1 MLGRI
6 FAQISIQLSLRCVLN
21 SPDFPGLDSLR
32 SERAPAELRSKIA
45 SALRSDPNRNQRLRV
60 LRFSFAA
67 AVGALVLGTVLLLPR
82 ESVASAVSRVLKTFE
97 HVGRY
102 HRRTYELLDGSR
114 RLISETWV
122 DGTSRKFKAYS
133 PDGTAIP
140 DGKGVGDITAKL
152 GKSMQGLTP
161 RQLMD
166 PALNDKL
173 KSITGNVGVITSEIT
188 VDGKKVTDL
197 PEGVKAQIAA
207 MTPYDGLKLPVGGD
221 PDIAYMLT
229 KLSDANL
236 WDITH
241 GVQLEGKTVD
251 RYEVNNAPSG
261 MTLWVD
267 TSTHLP
273 IRVQL
278 KSSNA
283 GSTVTVFDDLDYPT
297 SGP

>member
-1 MLGRI
+1 
-6 FAQISIQLSLRCVLN
+6 
-21 SPDFPGLDSLR
+21 
-32 SERAPAELRSKIA
+32 
-45 SALRSDPNRNQRLRV
+45 
-60 LRFSFAA
+60 
-67 AVGALVLGTVLLLPR
+67 
-82 ESVASAVSRVLKTFE
+82 
-97 HVGRY
+97 
-102 HRRTYELLDGSR
+102 
-114 RLISETWV
+114 
-122 DGTSRKFKAYS
+122 
-133 PDGTAIP
+133 
-140 DGKGVGDITAKL
+140 
-152 GKSMQGLTP
+152 
-161 RQLMD
+161 
-166 PALNDKL
+166 
-173 KSITGNVGVITSEIT
+173 
-188 VDGKKVTDL
+188 
-197 PEGVKAQIAA
+197 
-207 MTPYDGLKLPVGGD
+207 LPVGGD